1 MKVDL
6 GLGTRRKEIVYPDDV
21 IFVGLSSVSI
31 CNGMNIAKYLEYY
44 GNITVTKEKLD
55 LPDGKDA
62 TILVYRSDDE
72 KLRQIMNKYRGL
84 AILEFHCDDVDIVAT
99 L

>member
-6 GLGTRRKEIVYPDDV
+6 RVGTDMEEIVYPDDV
-21 IFVGLSSVSI
+21 IFVGLSFSYGNI
-31 CNGMNIAKYLEYY
+31 CKYLEYY
-44 GNITVTKEKLD
+44 GNITVTEEKID

-62 TILVYRSDDE
+62 AILVYRSDDE
-72 KLRQIMNKYRGL
+72 KLHQIINKYKGL
-84 AILEFHCDDVDIVAT
+84 TVLEFHCDDVDIVAT

>member
-6 GLGTRRKEIVYPDDV
+6 RVGTDMKEIVYPNDV
-21 IFVGLSSVSI
+21 IFIGLSFSYGNI
-31 CNGMNIAKYLEYY
+31 CKFLEYY
-44 GNITVTKEKLD
+44 GNITVAEEKID
-55 LPDGKDA
+55 LPDGKHV
-62 TILVYRSDDE
+62 TILVYRSDDK

>member
-6 GLGTRRKEIVYPDDV
+6 RVGTDMKKIVYPDDV
-21 IFVGLSSVSI
+21 IFVGLSFSYGNI
-31 CNGMNIAKYLEYY
+31 CKFLEYY
-44 GNITVTKEKLD
+44 GNITVTEEKID

-72 KLRQIMNKYRGL
+72 KLHQIINKYKGL
-84 AILEFHCDDVDIVAT
+84 MVLEFHSDDLEIVAT